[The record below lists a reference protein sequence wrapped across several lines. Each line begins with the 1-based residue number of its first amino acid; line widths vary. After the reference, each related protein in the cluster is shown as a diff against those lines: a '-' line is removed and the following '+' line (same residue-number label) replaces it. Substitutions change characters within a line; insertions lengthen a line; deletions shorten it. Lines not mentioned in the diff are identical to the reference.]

1 FTAAEAAK
9 SLYTHMIAN
18 SCDVNL
24 KLKAEKLR
32 KSDSDDSAQK
42 LLQLWKIVIN
52 IFNQLYLVLPEKELE
67 AKRLLFLLNLM
78 CSEYNVGAIPVS
90 ADSVTVGDASM
101 IRANDTKAVIL
112 LGVNDGVFP
121 AQVADNGIFTE
132 NELVELESNGI
143 LFADTKK
150 SRQIQEKLFFY
161 AAVSCASEKVILIY
175 NSAKPSRG
183 SVGILRIESL
193 IKNVNKSKFGENTA
207 DYCFSPIAAAENINK
222 INNAALIKRL
232 DKLGYNYKK
241 IAEQNPISD
250 KSAQITPLFD
260 KKMSISPS
268 KLEKYTYCG
277 FSYFG
282 QYVLK
287 LAQNKK
293 AEFSNA
299 EIGTYIHKVLE
310 EFVSSHIVNNKFE
323 KPSAEKIKQE
333 VDNIT
338 EKYILSVC
346 GTITEKSK
354 RFLYIL
360 KRIKITLYKLV
371 DNICRE
377 LENCGFVPF
386 GFEVKL
392 GENDIKCAEYKTES
406 GLQIILRGTIDRID
420 ILEKNGKKYIRVVDY
435 KTGAKVYSKKAV
447 ENGLDLQMFLY
458 LFAVCNSMENS
469 VPAGVLYLP
478 SKLNVCKTD
487 TEKLAAEVEEAF
499 DKQFKRNGL
508 VINDENVL
516 SEMEPQLIGKYIP
529 ALKNADGQFS
539 LRSSIASIEEIGA
552 LSIGLENYIK
562 KLAESMIS
570 GNMSVSPLKLNSDYN
585 ACKYC
590 DLKSACRLSLEK
602 CVSRE
607 KNENTI
613 KF

>member
-1 FTAAEAAK
+1 
-9 SLYTHMIAN
+9 
-18 SCDVNL
+18 
-24 KLKAEKLR
+24 
-32 KSDSDDSAQK
+32 
-42 LLQLWKIVIN
+42 
-52 IFNQLYLVLPEKELE
+52 
-67 AKRLLFLLNLM
+67 
-78 CSEYNVGAIPVS
+78 
-90 ADSVTVGDASM
+90 
-101 IRANDTKAVIL
+101 
-112 LGVNDGVFP
+112 
-121 AQVADNGIFTE
+121 

-487 TEKLAAEVEEAF
+487 TEMLAAEVEEAF

-613 KF
+613 NF